1 MKICSSLLQIKIKI
15 DDYEF
20 QHGDRFGQLFLKC
33 RKSLQQFQPLL
44 LGFWGWSLQV
54 KNIYLFELC
63 FLGCVCRDDP
73 KGECSWTSEIMQKE
87 TELEEVSHKYIFFT
101 MYQFFTQ
108 PLGILC
114 PITFNQNICKYVKI
128 HKHMCKTSI
137 IWLNMCKNNSY
148 LPEFS
153 QCTIFLFWAW
163 QLFFVDS

>member
-1 MKICSSLLQIKIKI
+1 MSFNMETDSDSSFSSAGSPCNNFNHCCLDFE
-15 DDYEF
+15 DDPY
-20 QHGDRFGQLFLKC
+20 RF
-33 RKSLQQFQPLL
+33 
-44 LGFWGWSLQV
+44 

-128 HKHMCKTSI
+128 HKNVCK
-137 IWLNMCKNNSY
+137 CKQNLVEY
-148 LPEFS
+148 
-153 QCTIFLFWAW
+153 
-163 QLFFVDS
+163 V